1 MSFTEQVKNE
11 LARVVRPDKE
21 SRSGELLAL
30 LRMGGAIVTGAQGK
44 KGVEFSTGNSAVA
57 RRVLVCLKKD
67 FNLMPSAVVRCRWI
81 RCPAAAGTEA
91 AQEKCVYFDRPS
103 VSRQLA
109 VPWGNGIG
117 SAHGYP

>member
-57 RRVLVCLKKD
+57 RRVLVCYG
-67 FNLMPSAVVRCRWI
+67 P
-81 RCPAAAGTEA
+81 AGTEA
-91 AQEKCVYFDRPS
+91 PQEKCVYCARPAVS
-103 VSRQLA
+103 VQLE

>member
-57 RRVLVCLKKD
+57 RRVLVCLKKR
-67 FNLMPSAVVRCRWI
+67 LQSYAVGYG
-81 RCPAAAGTEA
+81 AAGTEA
-91 AQEKCVYFDRPS
+91 AQEKCVYFDCPS

>member
-57 RRVLVCLKKD
+57 RRVLVCHLSIMWGKGSLTM
-67 FNLMPSAVVRCRWI
+67 FLSITVCR
-81 RCPAAAGTEA
+81 R
-91 AQEKCVYFDRPS
+91 KMY
-103 VSRQLA
+103 
-109 VPWGNGIG
+109 
-117 SAHGYP
+117 

>member
-44 KGVEFSTGNSAVA
+44 KGRGIFYGEQ
-57 RRVLVCLKKD
+57 R
-67 FNLMPSAVVRCRWI
+67 
-81 RCPAAAGTEA
+81 RCPPCPRLPEKRFQSYAVSYGSAGTEA
-91 AQEKCVYFDRPS
+91 AQEKCVYFDCPA
-103 VSRQLA
+103 VSGQFA

>member
-44 KGVEFSTGNSAVA
+44 KG
-57 RRVLVCLKKD
+57 R
-67 FNLMPSAVVRCRWI
+67 
-81 RCPAAAGTEA
+81 
-91 AQEKCVYFDRPS
+91 
-103 VSRQLA
+103 
-109 VPWGNGIG
+109 GIFYG
-117 SAHGYP
+117 E